1 VHRQASCWIAI
12 CPKTKNQK
20 QNQKQKGVCV
30 HRQASCWIAIC
41 PKTKNQKQN
50 QKQKGVCVHRQAS
63 SWIAIWSIA
72 TLWWLTRVRG
82 SLLLQVLGVLL
93 QVLGVLLQ
101 VLGVLLQ
108 VLGVCAPSH
117 ICPLCVFVRG
127 LLLLQGGRTHVHMDV
142 GGPGLRVHPCESN
155 LTLTQGGKHVNT
167 HTHTQLL
174 LGAPARAGDGL
185 REGERAFA

>member
-1 VHRQASCWIAI
+1 M
-12 CPKTKNQK
+12 
-20 QNQKQKGVCV
+20 
-30 HRQASCWIAIC
+30 
-41 PKTKNQKQN
+41 
-50 QKQKGVCVHRQAS
+50 HRQAS

-82 SLLLQVLGVLL
+82 SL
-93 QVLGVLLQ
+93 LLQ